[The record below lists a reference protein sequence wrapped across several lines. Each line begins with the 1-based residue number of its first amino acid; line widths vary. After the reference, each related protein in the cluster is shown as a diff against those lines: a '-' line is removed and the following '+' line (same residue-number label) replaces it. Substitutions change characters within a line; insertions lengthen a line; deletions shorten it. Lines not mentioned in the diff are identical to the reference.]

1 MTRQSGNNGAGR
13 SADDLALLALCER
26 RAGTAGPPP
35 RPTGHYSHV
44 PTVRHLYVHVP
55 FCAHRCGY
63 CDFVTVTGHDDQ
75 HAPYV
80 AALLAELHRSPYLD
94 PEAVETVFVGGGT
107 PTLLGPELLGRL
119 LDGLPAAAER
129 TVECNPETVTPELAR
144 TLADRG
150 LRVSLGAQSFQA
162 PLLAVL
168 ERRATPAVV
177 EGAVATLREAGVEN
191 LSLDVIH
198 GIPGQ
203 DRALLDAD
211 LDRLVALAPDHCSVY
226 ELEAKPGTRF
236 TRAHGADLA
245 RQGELMEEHYERV
258 IERLE
263 GAGFTWYESANFARP
278 GHESRHNL
286 AYWRGRDYLGI
297 GVGAVSTIGTE
308 RRVNSP
314 RLAAYLTSIAAAEPA
329 PSRIEIVPAAT
340 RQRERLMLGL
350 RLAEGVERATVD
362 DAIDPDALALLVAH
376 DVVVERG
383 GRIVLE
389 RRGRLL
395 VNDVVARLLRDA
407 GRP

>member
-1 MTRQSGNNGAGR
+1 M
-13 SADDLALLALCER
+13 
-26 RAGTAGPPP
+26 
-35 RPTGHYSHV
+35 

-75 HAPYV
+75 HVPYV
-80 AALLAELHRSPYLD
+80 ASLLAELRASPHLD
-94 PEAVETVFVGGGT
+94 TAAVETVFVGGGT
-107 PTLLGPELLGRL
+107 PTLLGPELLARL
-119 LDGLPAAAER
+119 IDGLPAAAER

-144 TLADRG
+144 TLAERG

-177 EGAVATLREAGVEN
+177 EAAVATLRAAGVEN
-191 LSLDVIH
+191 LSLDLIH
-198 GIPGQ
+198 GVPGQ

-211 LDRLVALAPDHCSVY
+211 LDRLIALEPDHCSVY

-236 TRAHGADLA
+236 THAHGAELA
-245 RQGELMEEHYERV
+245 RQGELLEQHYERV

-263 GAGFTWYESANFARP
+263 DAGYAWYESANFARP
-278 GHESRHNL
+278 GRESRHNR
-286 AYWRGRDYLGI
+286 AYWIGRDYLGV
-297 GVGAVSTIGTE
+297 GVGAVSTVGTE
-308 RRVNSP
+308 RRVNAP
-314 RLAAYLTSIAAAEPA
+314 RLAAYMAAIAAGDPA
-329 PSRIEIVPAAT
+329 PAKLEEVPATT

-350 RLAEGVERATVD
+350 RLAEGVERAAVD
-362 DAIDPDALALLVAH
+362 DAIDPAALALLVAH

-395 VNDVVARLLRDA
+395 VNDVVARLLRDD

>member
-1 MTRQSGNNGAGR
+1 M
-13 SADDLALLALCER
+13 
-26 RAGTAGPPP
+26 
-35 RPTGHYSHV
+35 
-44 PTVRHLYVHVP
+44 
-55 FCAHRCGY
+55 
-63 CDFVTVTGHDDQ
+63 
-75 HAPYV
+75 
-80 AALLAELHRSPYLD
+80 
-94 PEAVETVFVGGGT
+94 FVGGGT

-177 EGAVATLREAGVEN
+177 EAAVATLREAGVEN

-263 GAGFTWYESANFARP
+263 GAGFTWYESASFARP

-286 AYWRGRDYLGI
+286 AYWLGRDYLGI